1 MSPPVNAS
9 FTRLIETLNAM
20 GTEAHQRA
28 SDTETYRTFAAAF
41 PLARLPHLSADEYC
55 IGKGA
60 DSFSWW
66 IERGLEPALGRYA
79 PGTSR
84 GHIVY
89 FRKDNGSFYK
99 NRHLQDLSDD
109 EALRYTLKIQNAI
122 AAADLAQDITWI
134 DDDQEVFRH
143 AGVEPRVTVGHGRK
157 LRLLACYHP
166 NDVLPISS
174 SDHLGHFL
182 EALGSPKDDI
192 PDVARPIARMLLLRE
207 YYRLAQQSVPDLS
220 TRSFMLALYDPKSG
234 VVPPSRGNDKD
245 DVPEDED
252 VPAPAYLLTW
262 NPDHFELGGDASVVV
277 GEEQRWTCHSKQPK
291 IGDAV
296 YLIRLGVEPRGVVAT
311 GVVTQESHEAP
322 HWKDPSKLARYIHF
336 RVNDFRP
343 DAASGLLP
351 MVLLNLAV
359 PDQRWSPQ
367 SSGIGLADETAT
379 TLRRLWDSG
388 AGVHS
393 LRQLVTWIT
402 TDPKLR
408 RDDWFQPYRQT
419 VDLARSLRDAPAR
432 IDEQALDHLWRTPSN
447 GITSVGPGAIS
458 NKEFKENL
466 PLLAELTREIV
477 AKPTAE
483 TLADVEARWQQAVDS
498 TTLAKMNRAVIRRV
512 FSAASPESFTT
523 ILRDSDCQKL
533 LALFKRQFELSPP
546 ASNRT
551 DWAGLNADIVS
562 CMQQAGLHADR
573 YIENNTAAWQL
584 VDYLAAPAKPET
596 TTPESPESIAV
607 LRAPPL
613 SMSPVNLVL
622 YGPPGTGKTY
632 RTIDEAISLL
642 APELLGGEPH
652 REDLK
657 AKFDAFVADGRIVFT
672 TFHQSFSYEDFV
684 EGLRAE
690 TDDAGQLHY
699 RVVDGVFKRICR
711 LCSGAAVDF
720 EHRRLEPIFA
730 VGESFSGYQ
739 VKRATPDVLELT
751 KPNGKDLPIGMS
763 LLNELAAL
771 VRSGRITIEDI
782 KEKRVFD
789 KVPDSRLEPFLLHGY
804 NNILPLLIERLLSTA
819 LQKTTAAG
827 APWDTA
833 PRVLIIDEINRGN
846 VARIFGE
853 LITLIEPSKRAGMP
867 EALTVTLP
875 YSKEQFSIP
884 ANLHIVATMNTA
896 DRSLVGLDIALRRR
910 FEFREMQPRTE
921 LLDDVFVEG
930 ISVGELLRVMNER
943 IELLLDRDHRL
954 GHAYF
959 LPLRDTPTIEKLAR
973 VFRYQVLPLLQEYF
987 FEDWQRIRWVLNDHR
1002 KPEPLQFVTIP
1013 DIGLDRLFGN
1023 GVGVNEQS
1031 VRWHINEQAFLRPE
1045 AYAGVIAAPA

>member
-1 MSPPVNAS
+1 MSPPVSAN
-9 FTRLIETLNAM
+9 FTRLIETINAM
-20 GTEAHQRA
+20 GAEAHQRA
-28 SDTETYRTFAAAF
+28 SDTETYRTFIAAF
-41 PLARLPHLSADEYC
+41 PLARLPHLSAEEYC
-55 IGKGA
+55 IGKGS
-60 DSFSWW
+60 DSFCWW

-89 FRKDNGSFYK
+89 FRKDDGSFYK
-99 NRHLQDLSDD
+99 NRQLQDLSDE

-122 AAADLAQDITWI
+122 AAADLSQDITWI
-134 DDDQEVFRH
+134 DNRQEVFRH
-143 AGVEPRVTVGHGRK
+143 AGVEARVTVGNGRK

-166 NDVLPISS
+166 DDVLPISS
-174 SDHLGHFL
+174 SDLGHFL
-182 EALGSPKDDI
+182 EALGCPKIDI
-192 PDVARPIARMLLLRE
+192 PDADRPIARMLLLRE
-207 YYRLAQQSVPDLS
+207 YYWLARQSVPDLS
-220 TRSFMLALYDPKSG
+220 TRGFMLALYNPTSG
-234 VVPPSRGNDKD
+234 VVPPSRSNDQE
-245 DVPEDED
+245 DVPEED
-252 VPAPAYLLTW
+252 DIPAPAYLLTW
-262 NPDHFELGGDASVVV
+262 NPDHFELGGDANVVV

-351 MVLLNLAV
+351 MVLLALAM
-359 PDQRWSPQ
+359 PDQKWSPQ
-367 SSGIGLADETAT
+367 SSGIGLAEQTAM

-388 AGVHS
+388 ARVHS
-393 LRQLVTWIT
+393 LRQVVTWIT
-402 TDPKLR
+402 SDPRVR
-408 RDDWFQPYRQT
+408 REDWFEPYKQT
-419 VDLARSLRDAPAR
+419 VDLARSLRDDPAR
-432 IDEQALDHLWRTPSN
+432 INEQVLDHLWRSSRN

-458 NKEFKENL
+458 SKEFKENL
-466 PLLAELTREIV
+466 PLLADLTREII
-477 AKPTAE
+477 AKPIAE
-483 TLADVEARWQQAVDS
+483 TLAAVEARWQQAVNAK
-498 TTLAKMNRAVIRRV
+498 TLTKMNRAVIRRV

-523 ILRDSDCQKL
+523 LLREGDCQKL
-533 LALFKRQFELSPP
+533 LALFKRQFELSPS
-546 ASNRT
+546 ASTRA
-551 DWAGLNADIVS
+551 DWTALNADIVA
-562 CMQQAGLHADR
+562 CMRQAGLPADQ

-596 TTPESPESIAV
+596 TPSESAEPSAE
-607 LRAPPL
+607 RPAPPL
-613 SMSPVNLVL
+613 TMWPVNLVL
-622 YGPPGTGKTY
+622 YGPPGTGKTH
-632 RTIDEAISLL
+632 RTIDEAIGLL
-642 APELLGGEPH
+642 APELLEGEPD

-657 AKFDAFVADGRIVFT
+657 AKFDALVADGRIVFT

-690 TDDAGQLHY
+690 TDDDGQLHY

-711 LCSGAAVDF
+711 LCSGTAVNA
-720 EHRRLEPIFA
+720 ERRRLEPPFE

-739 VKRATPDVLELT
+739 VKRATSDVLELT
-751 KPNGKDLPIGMS
+751 KPKGRDLPIGMS

-771 VRSGRITIEDI
+771 VRSGRITIDDI

-789 KVPDSRLEPFLLHGY
+789 KAPETTLEPFLVNGY
-804 NNILPLLIERLLSTA
+804 QNVLPLLVERLASTTPPNA
-819 LQKTTAAG
+819 LASG
-827 APWDTA
+827 SGHDTA

-867 EALTVTLP
+867 EAITVTLP
-875 YSKEQFSIP
+875 YSKEPFSVP

-959 LPLRDTPTIEKLAR
+959 LPLRDNPTIERLAR
-973 VFRYQVLPLLQEYF
+973 VFRSHLLPLLQEYF

-1002 KPEPLQFVTIP
+1002 KPEQLQFITIP

-1023 GVGVNEQS
+1023 GVGVNEQTL
-1031 VRWHINEQAFLRPE
+1031 RWHINEQAYLRPE
-1045 AYAGVIAAPA
+1045 AYAGVIAAAS